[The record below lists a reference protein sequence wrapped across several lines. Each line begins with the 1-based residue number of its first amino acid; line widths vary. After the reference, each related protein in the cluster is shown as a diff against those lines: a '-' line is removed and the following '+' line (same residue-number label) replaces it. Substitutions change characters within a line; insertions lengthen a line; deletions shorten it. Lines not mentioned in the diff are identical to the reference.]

1 MQNDSTTATA
11 RAQVPERVPADERA
25 RANVRAAARLLDS
38 YAGVGDL
45 TTAGR
50 LIQMAIDDLKEVE
63 EKKAPGLPRNAPAA
77 FSVYLSRLRCSRLGA
92 ILKTDARRGQ

>member
-11 RAQVPERVPADERA
+11 RVQTPSRASAGERA

-45 TTAGR
+45 AMAAR
-50 LIQMAIDDLKEVE
+50 LIQMAIDDLREA
-63 EKKAPGLPRNAPAA
+63 EKKEAA
-77 FSVYLSRLRCSRLGA
+77 G
-92 ILKTDARRGQ
+92 DAA